1 MIGPIATRSLSTFV
15 GSLLFAVSLG
25 AYVQAEEKTYIE
37 IRNCEKSK
45 HEIRVETTACED
57 CTGINDSA
65 KIHSGEDKTVF
76 CNSDECLLV
85 FINSSNVLRKHTS
98 HSPWYVHVKSSHKF
112 TVSNEASLCY

>member
-1 MIGPIATRSLSTFV
+1 MIGLISTRSLCTFV
-15 GSLLFAVSLG
+15 GSLIFAVSVG
-25 AYVQAEEKTYIE
+25 AHVQAEDKTYIE

-45 HEIRVETTACED
+45 HEIRVETGSKVNAEYVD
-57 CTGINDSA
+57 DSA

-76 CNSDECLLV
+76 CNSDECLVV
-85 FINSSNVLRKHTS
+85 FNSGSNVLRKHTS